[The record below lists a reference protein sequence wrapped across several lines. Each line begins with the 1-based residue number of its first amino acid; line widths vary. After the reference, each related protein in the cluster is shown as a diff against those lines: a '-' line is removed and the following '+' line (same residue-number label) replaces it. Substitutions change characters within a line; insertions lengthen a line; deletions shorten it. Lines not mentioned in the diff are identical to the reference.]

1 MPLKVDFKVKHDDN
15 RGIYYS
21 ETERCVIYLPNHETL
36 EDIYKT
42 ITHEVVHYC
51 LDKNEENENMDEDME
66 ERIIFCLQWSEESLI

>member
-1 MPLKVDFKVKHDDN
+1 MGLKVDFKVKHDDN

-51 LDKNEENENMDEDME
+51 LDKNHENENMDEDME
-66 ERIIFCLQWSEESLI
+66 ERIIFCLQWSNESLI

>member
-1 MPLKVDFKVKHDDN
+1 MGLKVDFKVKHDDN

-42 ITHEVVHYC
+42 ITHELIHFC
-51 LDKNEENENMDEDME
+51 LDKNHENENMDEDME
-66 ERIIFCLQWSEESLI
+66 ERLIFCTQWAEESL

>member
-1 MPLKVDFKVKHDDN
+1 MTLKVDFKVKHDDN

-42 ITHEVVHYC
+42 ITHELIHFC
-51 LDKNEENENMDEDME
+51 LDKNHENENMDEDME
-66 ERIIFCLQWSEESLI
+66 ERLVFCLQWAEYSL

>member
-1 MPLKVDFKVKHDDN
+1 MTLKVDFKVKHDDN

-51 LDKNEENENMDEDME
+51 LDKNHENESMDEDME
-66 ERIIFCLQWSEESLI
+66 ERIIFCLQWSDESLI

>member
-1 MPLKVDFKVKHDDN
+1 MGLKVDFRVKHDDN

-42 ITHEVVHYC
+42 ITHELIHFC
-51 LDKNEENENMDEDME
+51 LDKNHENENMDEDME
-66 ERIIFCLQWSEESLI
+66 ERIIFCMQWAEFSL